1 MKTTIVSMVI
11 LCASSAAMAQG
22 YGIQANSGS
31 LSNSDST
38 AVAISPNHVVIEQP
52 NNAVTSILSSSA
64 YAPDVLN
71 HPTAPCRVAIG
82 GSGGWIA
89 GSFGIGGSF
98 EDKECTRREA
108 YRMGISSAD
117 ADIRAAAKS
126 VYFNLEAVK
135 ATGVK
140 MTKAESPV
148 GPPVVVQG
156 GNAPLAVMDPMEAR
170 KQSCLSNGGYWEPNT
185 YAGGFLCDARHL

>member
-1 MKTTIVSMVI
+1 VKSKMLIFFIAV
-11 LCASSAAMAQG
+11 CATAIAKAEGYDISADSGSFSSAESA
-22 YGIQANSGS
+22 
-31 LSNSDST
+31 
-38 AVAISPNHVVIEQP
+38 AVAVSPNHVVIEQP
-52 NNAVTSILSSSA
+52 NNATTTIRSSSA

-89 GSFGIGGSF
+89 GSFGIGGSW

-117 ADIRAAAKS
+117 ADIRAAAKA
-126 VYFNLEAVK
+126 VYFNLEAVR

-140 MTKAESPV
+140 VTTAESPA
-148 GPPVVVQG
+148 GTPVQVSNTPKPQVLSM
-156 GNAPLAVMDPMEAR
+156 NH
-170 KQSCLSNGGYWEPNT
+170 KQSCLDKGGYWVTNRW
-185 YAGGFLCDARHL
+185 AGGYLCDARHLQ